1 MKKRKRKRCPWCQK
15 VFIPNPRLKERQRSC
30 GEPECNREQKR
41 SSQRQWKVKEKEA
54 YVQNQRDWRKNNPD
68 YWREYRASH
77 SEYTIRNRDQTRIC
91 KSLRRLGLQKRIDI
105 LQLSE
110 KQMEF
115 WDLRRFA
122 KSSRS
127 LLPLL
132 HAYRSRHEHSACDP
146 QYRSP

>member
-1 MKKRKRKRCPWCQK
+1 MKKRKRKRCHWCQK
-15 VFIPNPRLKERQRSC
+15 VFIPNPRLKERQMSC
-30 GEPECNREQKR
+30 GEPECKGEQKR
-41 SSQRQWKVKEKEA
+41 SSHRQWKVKEKDA

-77 SEYTIRNRDQTRIC
+77 PEYVVRNREQTRIR

-115 WDLRRFA
+115 WDVRRFA

-127 LLPLL
+127 LLPLF
-132 HAYRSRHEHSACDP
+132 HAYRLRHEHLSRDVQCQP
-146 QYRSP
+146 P

>member
-1 MKKRKRKRCPWCQK
+1 MKKRKKKICPWCQK
-15 VFIPNPRLKERQRSC
+15 VFIPNPRLKERQISC
-30 GEPECNREQKR
+30 GEPECKREQKHL
-41 SSQRQWKVKEKEA
+41 SQRQWMLKEKEA
-54 YVQNQRDWRKNNPD
+54 YIQNQRDWRKNNPD
-68 YWREYRASH
+68 YWQEYRAGH
-77 SEYTIRNRDQTRIC
+77 PEYTVRNREQTRIRR
-91 KSLRRLGLQKRIDI
+91 SLKRLGLQKRIDI

-115 WDLRRFA
+115 WDLHRFA

-132 HAYRSRHEHSACDP
+132 HAYQSRHGHLARDL